1 MEFEVADDFGLD
13 GDVGEGEFEVC
24 DLLIFLVGGC

>member
-13 GDVGEGEFEVC
+13 GDVGEAAFDVC

>member
-1 MEFEVADDFGLD
+1 MEFEVADDFGRD
-13 GDVGEGEFEVC
+13 GDVGEAEVEGC